1 MSCVVSHNS
10 DQWQQ
15 NGEELTLMFE
25 LKYGEKVDESKND
38 FFATIMH
45 HYFGIDK
52 IEKKIIR
59 SREIEKTGLKEEKNQ
74 IIS

>member
-1 MSCVVSHNS
+1 
-10 DQWQQ
+10 
-15 NGEELTLMFE
+15 MFE